1 MSNEFERSNVIFIQQ
16 GSSNTLRVQNESR
29 WYVVREEWEGS
40 RILDSV
46 ILSSHETEEAAERD
60 RDIRKAAAA
69 LGSIR
74 SARKAKSSAANG
86 KLGGRPRKNKD
97 Q

>member
-1 MSNEFERSNVIFIQQ
+1 MSNEFRRSNVIFIQQ
-16 GSSNTLRVQNESR
+16 GSSNTLRVSNESR

-40 RILDSV
+40 RILNTV
-46 ILSSHETEEAAERD
+46 ILSSHDTEAEAERD

-74 SARKAKSSAANG
+74 SERKSKSSANNG
-86 KLGGRPRKNKD
+86 RLGGRPKKTK
-97 Q
+97 